1 MAWEASA
8 SPEESLEDC
17 PLFLFGG
24 YSRDLLHVRGKYSGS
39 HPQKAYVYHCQGD
52 EIQGSSRVVLSS
64 ITIRVATRMD
74 MKE

>member
-24 YSRDLLHVRGKYSGS
+24 YPRDLFVRGNY
-39 HPQKAYVYHCQGD
+39 
-52 EIQGSSRVVLSS
+52 
-64 ITIRVATRMD
+64 
-74 MKE
+74 